1 MPPADLSANEVKLYV
16 EIEQQR
22 RDHQRQADALERQ
35 AKAIKE
41 RLLDYVRRTGGS
53 DRTTTRH
60 KFVLAIRA
68 ASGQINWKKEFVDRL
83 GQEVAD
89 AIPIPTREQLVV
101 EPVAKG

>member
-1 MPPADLSANEVKLYV
+1 MAPTDIAASELKLYI
-16 EIEQQR
+16 EYEQQR

-35 AKAIKE
+35 TKAIKE

-60 KFVLAIRA
+60 KFVLAIRTA
-68 ASGQINWKKEFVDRL
+68 TGQINWKKEFVDRL
-83 GQEVAD
+83 GQEAAD

-101 EPVAKG
+101 EPVAKT

>member
-1 MPPADLSANEVKLYV
+1 MAVELSASELNLYV
-16 EIEQQR
+16 ELEQHR

-35 AKAIKE
+35 VKAIKE

-60 KFVLAIRA
+60 KFVLAIRNA
-68 ASGQINWKKEFVDRL
+68 TGQINWKKEFVDRL
-83 GQEVAD
+83 GQAAAD

-101 EPVAKG
+101 EPVVKG